1 MIQFTRDMEV
11 AMINPNGRISKKRTV
26 SLMIALTILAWATQT
41 LLHQWGFGAELPTAN
56 GENAASVDGAARG
69 FASDEKFVPS
79 TAMSRGGAT
88 LELRAEA
95 TVAGTE
101 IKLRQI
107 ARWTDA
113 DNATLAPL
121 ADLIVARIEG
131 NSPFRGVSVEEIK
144 SILHDAGVNLAA
156 INFAGAVSCT
166 VNRGDV
172 QYDERVALQQWI
184 DARSGKSP
192 DNTESQP
199 TTAPATEPAAI
210 PASEKTA
217 PPKTGVGADRSPYKT
232 LRDMLIEDLADRLH
246 IPGDTLQVNFR
257 PQDDK
262 ILALAEPTFRFQI
275 DPVRVRNLGTVEWAL
290 VIVTDSGN
298 QKLKL
303 TATARAW
310 QNQLVLARPL
320 SYKQV
325 IQPTDVTERRV
336 LVDLLT
342 DETMVTREQA
352 VGQQAGREL
361 KSGTILTA
369 RMIDP
374 VQLVKSGQFVTITL
388 KSGAVQLKTVARALE
403 GGSFGQTIKVKNE
416 TTKDILD
423 VVLTG
428 PQTGT
433 MNGTPDVVK

>member
-1 MIQFTRDMEV
+1 
-11 AMINPNGRISKKRTV
+11 MINPNGRISKKRTV
-26 SLMIALTILAWATQT
+26 TLMIALTILAWATQT
-41 LLHQWGFGAELPTAN
+41 LLHQWGFGAELPSAN
-56 GENAASVDGAARG
+56 GENAASIEDAARG
-69 FASDEKFVPS
+69 LASSEEKFVPS
-79 TAMSRGGAT
+79 SATSRGGAT

-95 TVAGTE
+95 TVVGNE
-101 IKLRQI
+101 IKLKQI
-107 ARWTDA
+107 CRWTDA
-113 DNATLAPL
+113 DNATLAPV
-121 ADLIVARIEG
+121 ADLIVARIDG
-131 NSPFRGVSVEEIK
+131 NSPFRGVGVEEIK

-184 DARSGKSP
+184 DARSGKATA
-192 DNTESQP
+192 NTESQP
-199 TTAPATEPAAI
+199 TTAPATEPAAV
-210 PASEKTA
+210 PAAEKTA
-217 PPKTGVGADRSPYKT
+217 APKTGPGADRTPYHT
-232 LRDMLIEDLADRLH
+232 LRDLLIDDISQRLH
-246 IPGDTLQVNFR
+246 VPADTLQVNFR

-262 ILALAEPTFRFQI
+262 ILTLSEPNFRFQI
-275 DPVRVRNLGTVEWAL
+275 DPVRVRNLGTVEWSIT
-290 VIVTDSGN
+290 IVTDSGN

-325 IQPTDVTERRV
+325 IQPTDVTERRM

-342 DETMVTREQA
+342 DETVVTREQA

-388 KSGAVQLKTVARALE
+388 QSGGVQLKTVARALE

-416 TTKDILD
+416 TTKDIFD

-428 PQTGT
+428 PQTAT
-433 MNGTPDVVK
+433 MNGSPDVAKN